1 MSNLKTSRT
10 TGYQKVATGQVFLIG
25 ILVFGNIFVWTIPV
39 PHGLKVSFL
48 NIGQGDSIFIEGPTG
63 IQMLVDAGPPDKSV
77 LRELGSVM
85 PLFDR
90 SIDAVVETHPDQDHL
105 GGIPDVFDRYQVGTF
120 LEPGIP
126 NDTKATKAVVLAV
139 EKSGVKDIVARRGM
153 RLILGGGAY
162 ADILF
167 PDRDLPK
174 IETNTGSIVMRVVYG
189 NTSFLLNGDSPQVI
203 EKYLVSIDGKQ
214 LQSTVL
220 KAGHHGSKSSSTS
233 EFVKV
238 VNPKYGIFSRGCDNK
253 YGHPAPI
260 VAQLFSNLQ
269 IPIFDTCTDGRIT
282 FISDGESLAIKRQ

>member
-1 MSNLKTSRT
+1 MGR
-10 TGYQKVATGQVFLIG
+10 VFLIG
-25 ILVFGNIFVWTIPV
+25 LLIFGNIFVWTIPV
-39 PHGLKVSFL
+39 PQGLKVSFL

-63 IQMLVDAGPPDKSV
+63 IQMLIDAGPPDKSV

-105 GGIPDVFDRYQVGTF
+105 GGIPDVFERYQVGTF

-126 NDTKATKAVVLAV
+126 NDTKATKATVLAV
-139 EKSGVKDIVARRGM
+139 QKSGVKKIIARRGM
-153 RLILGGGAY
+153 RLDLGGGAY

-167 PDRDLPK
+167 PDRDVPN

-203 EKYLVSIDGKQ
+203 EKYLVSIDGKN

-220 KAGHHGSKSSSTS
+220 KAGHHGSKNSSAP
-233 EFVKV
+233 EFVKA
-238 VNPKYGIFSRGCDNK
+238 VNPTYGVFSRGCDNK
-253 YGHPAPI
+253 YGHPAPQ
-260 VAQLFSNLQ
+260 VVDLFQSLS
-269 IPIFDTCTDGRIT
+269 ISIFDTCKDGRVT
-282 FISDGESLAIKRQ
+282 FVSDGLRVSALDN

>member
-1 MSNLKTSRT
+1 MARI
-10 TGYQKVATGQVFLIG
+10 VLIG
-25 ILVFGNIFVWTIPV
+25 ILIFGNIFVWTVSP

-63 IQMLVDAGPPDKSV
+63 IQMLIDAGPPDKSV

-85 PLFDR
+85 PVFDR

-105 GGIPDVFDRYQVGTF
+105 GGISDVFERYQVGTF

-126 NDTKATKAVVLAV
+126 NDTKATKATVLAV
-139 EKSGVKDIVARRGM
+139 QKSGAKDVLARRGM

-167 PDRDLPK
+167 PDRDVSK

-203 EKYLVSIDGKQ
+203 EKYLVSIDGKN

-220 KAGHHGSKSSSTS
+220 KAGHHGSKNSSAP
-233 EFVKV
+233 EFVRA
-238 VNPKYGIFSRGCDNK
+238 VNPEYGVFSRGCDNK
-253 YGHPAPI
+253 YGHPAPQ
-260 VAQLFSNLQ
+260 VVDLFQSLN
-269 IPIFDTCTDGRIT
+269 IPTLDTCKSGRVT
-282 FISDGESLAIKRQ
+282 FVSDGLRVRALDN

>member
-1 MSNLKTSRT
+1 V
-10 TGYQKVATGQVFLIG
+10 GVARIILIG
-25 ILVFGNIFVWTIPV
+25 ILVFGNIFVWTIPP

-63 IQMLVDAGPPDKSV
+63 IQMLIDAGPPDRSV

-90 SIDAVVETHPDQDHL
+90 AIDVVVETHPDQDHL
-105 GGIPDVFDRYQVGTF
+105 GGIPDVFERYQVGTF

-126 NDTKATKAVVLAV
+126 NDTKATKATVLAV
-139 EKSGVKDIVARRGM
+139 QKSGVKKIIARRSM

-167 PDRDLPK
+167 PDRDVPN

-203 EKYLVSIDGKQ
+203 EKYLVSIDGKN

-220 KAGHHGSKSSSTS
+220 KAGHHGSKNSSAP
-233 EFVKV
+233 EFVEA
-238 VNPKYGIFSRGCDNK
+238 VNPTYGVFSRGCDNK
-253 YGHPAPI
+253 YGHPAPG
-260 VAQLFSNLQ
+260 VVNLFQSLNIRIL
-269 IPIFDTCTDGRIT
+269 DTCKNSRVT
-282 FISDGESLAIKRQ
+282 FLSDGTTLKIK